1 MIDWDPAGV
10 SINPERAQ
18 ESNRMQTDVHLTQ
31 TLTTSLLAKHW
42 NRCVVRSEGVCA
54 FVLQYEGRSDGKRRD
69 AGRRV
74 CESESPSPYLPPT
87 LAIFTVYLTASS
99 TTAWTHTHTH
109 THTYIFGSG
118 IGYFDLNLHT
128 DICNWPESLW
138 GHWAAP
144 SDCLSLLRSQW
155 IIFAP
160 YN

>member
-1 MIDWDPAGV
+1 MIDGDPVGV
-10 SINPERAQ
+10 SINLERAQ
-18 ESNRMQTDVHLTQ
+18 ETTACKQTSILPRHWWQVC
-31 TLTTSLLAKHW
+31 LLNTETGVW
-42 NRCVVRSEGVCA
+42 SGLRVCVCA
-54 FVLQYEGRSDGKRRD
+54 FVLQYERRSDGKRRD

-99 TTAWTHTHTH
+99 TTAWTHTHT
-109 THTYIFGSG
+109 YIFGSG
-118 IGYFDLNLHT
+118 IGYFDLNLHI
-128 DICNWPESLW
+128 DIWDWPESLW